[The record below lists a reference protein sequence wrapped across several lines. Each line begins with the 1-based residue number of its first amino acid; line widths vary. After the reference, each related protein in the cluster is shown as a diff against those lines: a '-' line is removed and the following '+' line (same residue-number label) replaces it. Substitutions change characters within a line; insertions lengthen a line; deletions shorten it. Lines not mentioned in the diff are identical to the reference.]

1 MKPPRCSSCW
11 PIPLEVEALPGVQ
24 PEGWPDLVD
33 SVTRAVREH
42 LQVRV
47 DVTVLPPDSLPRSA
61 HKTPLVVIRTPL
73 GDGDVARSAPS
84 EEARRERVDTARP
97 GLEDRAG

>member
-1 MKPPRCSSCW
+1 MQFLR

-73 GDGDVARSAPS
+73 GDGDAARPARS
-84 EEARRERVDTARP
+84 EEAPGDRVDA
-97 GLEDRAG
+97 